1 MINPLSKHII
11 RQLLIGTL
19 VVTVGLTCIIWLA
32 QSLRFIELI
41 VNKGLSATIFIRLT
55 LLLLPEFLIIVLPI
69 ALFAVVLFVFNK
81 MTADRELVV
90 MQGIGMTPLQIGKP
104 VLIFA
109 GLLTCLSYYLTM
121 IAVPNAVKEFREMRW
136 ALRHDLSQVLL
147 QEEEFNHLTDG
158 LTIYVGS
165 RDENGTLRNIFV
177 HDSREKDKSIS
188 LFAKEGA
195 LVMDDGANPKFLM
208 LNGSREETIRGTGR
222 MNALFFDKHTIE
234 FENVG
239 KKGEIRFKDARE
251 RSLRELFNI
260 TEADGFSAVD
270 VRKFRVAGHN
280 RILQPLQLFAL
291 SIVALVG
298 MITGTFNRRGNL
310 TRILITIGVMV
321 VLQMLF
327 LGATSIAAKNL
338 QAVPLLYLFT
348 LFPLCFGVYVL
359 ARPPLLPRPRSFKRT
374 P

>member
-1 MINPLSKHII
+1 
-11 RQLLIGTL
+11 
-19 VVTVGLTCIIWLA
+19 
-32 QSLRFIELI
+32 
-41 VNKGLSATIFIRLT
+41 
-55 LLLLPEFLIIVLPI
+55 LIIVLPI